1 MDKGLTQ
8 TALAVVALIVLAVL
22 VVKIAQWIIDF
33 TKELKYLNTE
43 INRTY
48 GEEHLYWVNR
58 KRRLWLSILPF
69 FRY

>member
-22 VVKIAQWIIDF
+22 VVKLAGWIVLF

-43 INRTY
+43 IYRTY
-48 GEEHLYWVNR
+48 GEEHLYWVKR
-58 KRRLWLSILPF
+58 KKRLWLSVLPF
-69 FRY
+69 FKY